1 VPIDPARL
9 CPCHGE
15 PLYVRRDQ
23 SRVYCVVKRRAVKRR
38 HQKTEKCK
46 VAQRRYLRSALGRA
60 LQARDRAKRVC
71 VGKQYVGRAKTAEQA
86 SQIRSLVAQ
95 RVAEFSAQQ
104 REQRKAFDGALTR
117 VSRGQEGQGGVAGQV
132 RAAAADRPDRPR
144 GRRRDTNGRG
154 DSVRQGDRA
163 GVIGCQSG
171 VQCGGR
177 S

>member
-1 VPIDPARL
+1 VPIDSARI

-23 SRVYCVVKRRAVKRR
+23 SRTYCIVKRRETARR
-38 HQKTEKCK
+38 HHKTTKGK
-46 VAQRRYLRSALGRA
+46 AIQRRYLRSALGRA
-60 LQARDRAKRVC
+60 MQARDRQKRVY
-71 VGKQYVGRAKTAEQA
+71 VGRQYVGRTKTAEQA

-95 RVAEFSAQQ
+95 RVAEFTAQQ

-132 RAAAADRPDRPR
+132 RAATTFGSHRPR
-144 GRRRDTNGRG
+144 GRHRDANSGG
-154 DSVRQGDRA
+154 DSVRQGHRA
-163 GVIGCQSG
+163 RITGCQSG
-171 VQCGGR
+171 VQRGGG